1 MCSIEDKIQSLIG
14 KKIQYNGEVLTVKS
28 GKSISSKVV
37 LQTDKFPINFHKH
50 SLEFKNLKEFEE
62 MKDPISIQEVTH
74 KPIESSTPELT
85 TKNLEP
91 EMNTEI
97 TTPEQEQSRVLP
109 QAQSQNQVSIA
120 NALQG
125 SAELRETLLATLNKL
140 TSASSESEK
149 KSAIEIAKAVSLVG
163 KEVNELLK
171 TGVRAVEVIK
181 KI

>member
-1 MCSIEDKIQSLIG
+1 
-14 KKIQYNGEVLTVKS
+14 
-28 GKSISSKVV
+28 
-37 LQTDKFPINFHKH
+37 
-50 SLEFKNLKEFEE
+50 
-62 MKDPISIQEVTH
+62 
-74 KPIESSTPELT
+74 
-85 TKNLEP
+85 
-91 EMNTEI
+91 MNTENNSPI
-97 TTPEQEQSRVLP
+97 QEQSRVLP

-140 TSASSESEK
+140 TSAKTEGEK